1 MKEQII
7 FNSAFEIYLKHLP
20 QACMKKTLNNLTAF
34 QWALIFVVLSIL
46 SASAELIAQNRDYPI
61 QPVTF
66 NHVHVQDE
74 FWAPRINVNADIT
87 IPYVLQKCRETGR
100 FDNFLKAAGKKP
112 PTNLTEFPFDDSDVF
127 KVIEGVSYSLQ
138 IKPNPALERS
148 IDSLITIIGEAQ
160 EPDGYLYT
168 FRTMK
173 PEKLHPW
180 ISPKR
185 WEKDPDLSHEL
196 YNAGHLYE
204 AAVAHYLSTGK
215 KTLLDIAIKNADLI
229 VKDFGPGKAAYFP
242 GHQVI
247 EMGLARMYRVTGKKE
262 YLELA
267 KYFLDIRGNGK
278 IRGSEYNQSQKPV
291 TDQHE
296 AVGHAVRAAYMYTG
310 MADVAALTGDAT
322 YVKAIDDIWSDV
334 VNKKMYLTG
343 GIGATG
349 AGEAF
354 GAAYQLPNMSAY
366 AETCASIANVY
377 WNNRMFLLHG
387 DASYIDIMER
397 VLYNG
402 FLSGVSQSGTKFF
415 YPNPLASMG
424 QHQRSAWF
432 SCACCISNVT
442 RFMPSVPG
450 YVYAQNENN
459 LYVNLFM
466 TNKADI
472 ELPSGKLFIA
482 QQTAYPWQGQ
492 VKIEVGVPKKM
503 TFTLHVRIPGW
514 ARQMPVPGD
523 LYRFADN
530 REVKIPIK
538 INGREV
544 NYTLE
549 KGYAVFKRT
558 WNKGDVVE
566 MDLPMEVEKVLA
578 NDKVKDDKGKF
589 AFQKGPLVYCLEGP
603 DNKDGVVQNIVMNQ
617 QVAVKE
623 SYDKQLMNGIITLTG
638 EGSATSRQVES
649 SDLLKTNLQATA
661 IPYYAW
667 SNRGPSEMVVWIPFE
682 ESAARP
688 RAAAT
693 IASKSIVSASINNK
707 RMLASLNDQF
717 EPSSS
722 EDKSALY
729 LHWWP
734 KKDTDEW
741 IQYDFDSEKTIS
753 ESSVYWYDDSP
764 FGGCRIPA
772 SARLLYKEGDKWV
785 PVKNITPYLPVKD
798 KYDVVKFEPIKT
810 TALRME
816 IKLPKNHATGV
827 HEWIIK

>member
-1 MKEQII
+1 MVNVCKII
-7 FNSAFEIYLKHLP
+7 TGAVALLSCSA
-20 QACMKKTLNNLTAF
+20 AM
-34 QWALIFVVLSIL
+34 
-46 SASAELIAQNRDYPI
+46 AQNKDYPI

-66 NHVHVQDE
+66 NHVHVNDQ
-74 FWAPRINVNADIT
+74 FWAPRIATNQEIT
-87 IPYVLQKCRETGR
+87 IPYVLQKCRESGR
-100 FDNFLKAAGKKP
+100 IDNFLKAAGKKA
-112 PTNLTEFPFDDSDVF
+112 PTNLTEYPFDDSDVF
-127 KVIEGVSYSLQ
+127 KVIEGVSYALQ
-138 IKPNPALERS
+138 VKPDPKLELAV
-148 IDSLITIIGEAQ
+148 DSLITIIGEAQ
-160 EPDGYLYT
+160 EQDGYLYT

-173 PEKLHPW
+173 PDKLHPW
-180 ISPKR
+180 IGAKR

-196 YNAGHLYE
+196 YNSGHLYE
-204 AAVAHYLSTGK
+204 AAVAHFLSTGK
-215 KTLLDIAIKNADLI
+215 KTLLNIALKNADLI

-247 EMGLARMYRVTGKKE
+247 EMGLARLYRVTGKKE
-262 YLELA
+262 YLALA
-267 KYFLDIRGNGK
+267 KFFLDVRGNGA

-322 YVKAIDDIWSDV
+322 YIKAIDDIWSDV

-354 GAAYQLPNMSAY
+354 GAAYHLPNMSAY

-387 DASYIDIMER
+387 DAGYIDVMER
-397 VLYNG
+397 VMYNG
-402 FLSGVSQSGTKFF
+402 LLSGISQSGTRFF

-432 SCACCISNVT
+432 GCACCISNVT

-450 YVYAQNENN
+450 YVYAQDENN

-472 ELPSGKLFIA
+472 TLPAGKVTIA
-482 QQTAYPWQGQ
+482 QETAYPWKGLIKIQ
-492 VKIEVGVPKKM
+492 VDVQKR
-503 TFTLHVRIPGW
+503 TSFALRVRIPGW
-514 ARQMPVPGD
+514 ARQQPVPGD

-530 REVKIPIK
+530 KMVAIPIK
-538 INGREV
+538 INGKEIA
-544 NYTLE
+544 YTIE
-549 KGYAVFKRT
+549 KGYAVFNRG

-566 MDLPMEVEKVLA
+566 MDLPMDVEKVLA
-578 NDKVKDDKGKF
+578 NEKVKDDQGRF

-603 DNKDGVVQNIVMNQ
+603 DNKDGSVQNIVMGQ
-617 QVAVKE
+617 QTVVKE
-623 SYDKQLMNGIITLTG
+623 NYDEKLLNGVLVLTG
-638 EGSATSRQVES
+638 DGSATRRQV
-649 SDLLKTNLQATA
+649 DNTALVKTDLQAKA

-667 SNRGPSEMVVWIPFE
+667 SNRGPSEMVVWIPYE

-688 RAAAT
+688 KPAAT
-693 IASKSIVSASINNK
+693 IASKSKPSASINNQ
-707 RMLASLNDQF
+707 RMLTALNDQF
-717 EPSSS
+717 EPANS
-722 EDKSALY
+722 EDKSGLY

-741 IQYDFDSEKTIS
+741 IQYDFDTEQTLS

-772 SARLLYKEGDKWV
+772 SWRLLYKEGDAWV
-785 PVKNITPYLPVKD
+785 PVKNLTPYELVKD
-798 KYDVVKFEPIKT
+798 KYDVVKFEPVKT
-810 TALRME
+810 KSLRME

-827 HEWIIK
+827 HEWVVK

>member
-20 QACMKKTLNNLTAF
+20 QACMKKTLNNFIAF
-34 QWALIFVVLSIL
+34 QWAFIFVVLSIL

-74 FWAPRINVNADIT
+74 FWSPRINVNADIT

-196 YNAGHLYE
+196 YNVGHLYE

-503 TFTLHVRIPGW
+503 SFTLHVRIPGW

-538 INGREV
+538 INGKEV

-566 MDLPMEVEKVLA
+566 MNLPMEVEKVLA

-623 SYDKQLMNGIITLTG
+623 SYEKQLMNGIITLTG

-693 IASKSIVSASINNK
+693 IASKSVVSASINNK

>member
-1 MKEQII
+1 
-7 FNSAFEIYLKHLP
+7 
-20 QACMKKTLNNLTAF
+20 MKKTLNNIAAF

-46 SASAELIAQNRDYPI
+46 TASAELIAQNRDYPI

-74 FWAPRINVNADIT
+74 FWAPRITINADIT

-196 YNAGHLYE
+196 YNVGHLYE

-322 YVKAIDDIWSDV
+322 YVKAIDDIWMDV

-354 GAAYQLPNMSAY
+354 GAPYQLPNMSAY

-387 DASYIDIMER
+387 DASYIDVMER

-472 ELPSGKLFIA
+472 ELPSGKLSIA
-482 QQTAYPWQGQ
+482 QQTTYPWQGQ
-492 VKIEVGVPKKM
+492 VKIDVGVSKKM
-503 TFTLHVRIPGW
+503 TFTLRVRIPGW

-530 REVKIPIK
+530 REVKIPIR
-538 INGREV
+538 INGKEV

-549 KGYAVFKRT
+549 KGYAVFNRT
-558 WNKGDVVE
+558 WNKGDIVE

-578 NDKVKDDKGKF
+578 NEKVKDDKGKF

-603 DNKDGVVQNIVMNQ
+603 DHKDGVVQNIVMNQ
-617 QVAVKE
+617 QVSVKE
-623 SYDKQLMNGIITLTG
+623 SYEKQLLNGVITLSG

-810 TALRME
+810 TAVRME

>member
-1 MKEQII
+1 
-7 FNSAFEIYLKHLP
+7 
-20 QACMKKTLNNLTAF
+20 MKKTLNNIAAF

-46 SASAELIAQNRDYPI
+46 TASAELIAQNRDYPI

-74 FWAPRINVNADIT
+74 FWAPRITINADIT

-196 YNAGHLYE
+196 YNVGHLYE

-296 AVGHAVRAAYMYTG
+296 AVGHAVRAAYMYSG

-322 YVKAIDDIWSDV
+322 YVKAIDDIWMDV

-354 GAAYQLPNMSAY
+354 GAPYQLPNMSAY

-387 DASYIDIMER
+387 DASYIDVMER

-450 YVYAQNENN
+450 YVYAQNENI

-472 ELPSGKLFIA
+472 VLPSGKLSIA
-482 QQTAYPWQGQ
+482 QQTTYPWQGQ
-492 VKIEVGVPKKM
+492 VKIDVGVSKKM
-503 TFTLHVRIPGW
+503 TFTLRVRIPGW

-530 REVKIPIK
+530 REVKIPIR
-538 INGREV
+538 INGKEV

-549 KGYAVFKRT
+549 KGYAVFNRT

-578 NDKVKDDKGKF
+578 NEKVKDDKGKF

-603 DNKDGVVQNIVMNQ
+603 DHKDGVVQNIVMNQ
-617 QVAVKE
+617 QVSVKE
-623 SYDKQLMNGIITLTG
+623 SYEKQLLNGVITLSG

-810 TALRME
+810 TAVRME

>member
-1 MKEQII
+1 MAK
-7 FNSAFEIYLKHLP
+7 
-20 QACMKKTLNNLTAF
+20 ACKIVTGLV
-34 QWALIFVVLSIL
+34 ALFSC
-46 SASAELIAQNRDYPI
+46 SSSMGQNRDYPI

-66 NHVHVQDE
+66 NHVHVNDL
-74 FWAPRINVNADIT
+74 FWAPRIAINQEIT

-100 FDNFLKAAGKKP
+100 IDNFLKAAGKKA
-112 PTNLTEFPFDDSDVF
+112 PTDITEYPFDDTDVF
-127 KVIEGVSYSLQ
+127 KVIEGVSYALQ
-138 IKPNPALERS
+138 VKPDPKLELAV
-148 IDSLITIIGEAQ
+148 DSLITIIGEAQ

-168 FRTMK
+168 FRSMK
-173 PEKLHPW
+173 PAKLHPW
-180 ISPKR
+180 IGAKR

-196 YNAGHLYE
+196 YNCGHLYE

-215 KTLLDIAIKNADLI
+215 KTLLNIAIKNADLL

-242 GHQVI
+242 GHQVV
-247 EMGLARMYRVTGKKE
+247 EMGLARLYRVTGKKE
-262 YLELA
+262 YLTLA
-267 KYFLDIRGNGK
+267 KFFLDIRGNGAIK
-278 IRGSEYNQSQKPV
+278 GSEYNQSQKPV

-310 MADVAALTGDAT
+310 MADVAALTGDAS
-322 YVKAIDDIWSDV
+322 YIKAIDDIWSDV

-387 DASYIDIMER
+387 DASYIDVMER

-402 FLSGVSQSGTKFF
+402 LLSGISQSGTRFF

-432 SCACCISNVT
+432 GCACCISNVT

-450 YVYAQNENN
+450 YVYAQDNN
-459 LYVNLFM
+459 NVYVNLFM
-466 TNKADI
+466 TNKAAI
-472 ELPSGKLFIA
+472 EIPAGKLTIS
-482 QQTAYPWQGQ
+482 QETAYPWQGQ
-492 VKIEVGVPKKM
+492 VKIAVDVAKK
-503 TFTLHVRIPGW
+503 TSFTLRVRIPGW
-514 ARQMPVPGD
+514 ARQQPVPGD

-530 REVKIPIK
+530 RIVAIPIK
-538 INGREV
+538 VNGKEV
-544 NYTLE
+544 TYTVE
-549 KGYAVFKRT
+549 KGYAVFNRA
-558 WNKGDVVE
+558 WSKGDTVE

-578 NDKVKDDKGKF
+578 NEKVKDDQGRF

-603 DNKDGVVQNIVMNQ
+603 DNKDGSVQNIVMGQ
-617 QVAVKE
+617 QTVVKE
-623 SYDKQLMNGIITLTG
+623 DYEKQLLNGVLVLTG
-638 EGSATSRQVES
+638 PASATRRQVDNS
-649 SDLLKTNLQATA
+649 SLIKTDLQAKA

-667 SNRGPSEMVVWIPFE
+667 SNRGPSEMVVWIPYE

-688 RAAAT
+688 KPAAT
-693 IASKSIVSASINNK
+693 IASKSKVSASINNQ
-707 RMLASLNDQF
+707 RMLTALNDQF
-717 EPSSS
+717 EPANS
-722 EDKSALY
+722 EDKSGLY

-741 IQYDFDSEKTIS
+741 IQYDFDSEQTVS
-753 ESSVYWYDDSP
+753 ESSVYWYDDGP

-772 SARLLYKEGDKWV
+772 SWRLLYKDGDNWV
-785 PVKNITPYLPVKD
+785 PVKNLTPYELVKD
-798 KYDVVKFEPIKT
+798 KYDVVKFEPVKT
-810 TALRME
+810 KSLRME
-816 IKLPKNHATGV
+816 IRLPKNYATGV
-827 HEWIIK
+827 HEWIVK

>member
-1 MKEQII
+1 MQKKFSISTRII
-7 FNSAFEIYLKHLP
+7 FAYNFLAV
-20 QACMKKTLNNLTAF
+20 CTLF
-34 QWALIFVVLSIL
+34 SVEKI
-46 SASAELIAQNRDYPI
+46 IAQNRDYPI

-66 NHVHVQDE
+66 NRVHVHDD
-74 FWAPRINVNADIT
+74 FWAPRIAINVDIT

-100 FDNFLKAAGKKP
+100 VDNFLKAAGKKP
-112 PTNLTEFPFDDSDVF
+112 ATNITEYPFDDTDVY
-127 KVIEGVSYSLQ
+127 KVIEGVSYALQ
-138 IKPNPALERS
+138 VKPNPSLERS
-148 IDSLITIIGEAQ
+148 IDTLIGIIGEAQ
-160 EPDGYLYT
+160 EQDGYLYT

-180 ISPKR
+180 ISLKR
-185 WEKDPDLSHEL
+185 WENDPKLSHEL
-196 YNAGHLYE
+196 YNCGHLYE
-204 AAVAHYLSTGK
+204 AAVAHFLSTGK
-215 KTLLDIAIKNADLI
+215 RSLLDIAIKNADLL

-242 GHQVI
+242 GHQVV
-247 EMGLARMYRVTGKKE
+247 EMGLARMYRVTGKQA
-262 YLELA
+262 YLDLA

-278 IRGSEYNQSQKPV
+278 IRGSDYNQSQKPV

-310 MADVAALTGDAT
+310 MADVAALTGDVS
-322 YVKAIDDIWSDV
+322 YIKAIDDIWSDV

-387 DASYIDIMER
+387 DASYIDVMER

-402 FLSGVSQSGTKFF
+402 LLSGVSQSGTKFF

-432 SCACCISNVT
+432 GCACCISNMT
-442 RFMPSVPG
+442 RFMPSIPG
-450 YVYAQNENN
+450 YVYAQNANN

-466 TNKADI
+466 TNQADI
-472 ELPSGKLFIA
+472 TLPAGKLTIS
-482 QQTAYPWQGQ
+482 QETAYPWQGK
-492 VKIEVGVPKKM
+492 VKLNVAVEKKM
-503 TFTLHVRIPGW
+503 PFTLRMRIPGW
-514 ARQMPVPGD
+514 ARQQPVPGD

-530 REVKIPIK
+530 REVKIPIF
-538 INGREV
+538 INGKEV
-544 NYTLE
+544 TYSIE
-549 KGYAVFKRT
+549 KGYAVFNRT
-558 WNKGDVVE
+558 WSKGDLVE

-578 NDKVKDDKGKF
+578 NEKVKDDQGRF

-603 DNKDGVVQNIVMNQ
+603 DNKDGAVQNIVMSQ
-617 QVAVKE
+617 QTVVKE
-623 SYDKQLMNGIITLTG
+623 NYEKQLLNGVLVLTG
-638 EGSATSRQVES
+638 DGSATRRQLS
-649 SDLLKTNLQATA
+649 SNVLLKTDLQAKA

-667 SNRGPSEMVVWIPFE
+667 SNRGPSEMVVWIPFV

-688 RAAAT
+688 RPAAT
-693 IASKSIVSASINNK
+693 IASKSKVSASINNQ

-717 EPSSS
+717 EPATS

-741 IQYDFDSEKTIS
+741 IQYDFDGEQTVS
-753 ESSVYWYDDSP
+753 ESSVYWYDDGP

-772 SARLLYKEGDKWV
+772 SAKLLYKEGDNWV
-785 PVKNITPYLPVKD
+785 PVKNLAPYAPIKD

-810 TALRME
+810 KALRME
-816 IKLPKNHATGV
+816 IKLPKNYATGV
-827 HEWIIK
+827 HEWIVK

>member
-1 MKEQII
+1 
-7 FNSAFEIYLKHLP
+7 
-20 QACMKKTLNNLTAF
+20 MKKTLNNFIAF
-34 QWALIFVVLSIL
+34 QWAFIFVVLSIL

-66 NHVHVQDE
+66 NHVHVKDE

-196 YNAGHLYE
+196 YNVGHLYE

-503 TFTLHVRIPGW
+503 SFTLHVRIPGW

-566 MDLPMEVEKVLA
+566 MNLPMEVEKVLA

-623 SYDKQLMNGIITLTG
+623 SYEKQLMNGIITLTG

-693 IASKSIVSASINNK
+693 IASKSVVSASINNK

>member
-1 MKEQII
+1 
-7 FNSAFEIYLKHLP
+7 
-20 QACMKKTLNNLTAF
+20 MKKTLNNIAAF

-46 SASAELIAQNRDYPI
+46 IASDELIAQNRDYPI

-66 NHVHVQDE
+66 NHVHVHDE
-74 FWAPRINVNADIT
+74 FWAPRITVNADIT

-112 PTNLTEFPFDDSDVF
+112 PTNLTDFPFDDSDVF

-148 IDSLITIIGEAQ
+148 IDTLITIIGEAQ

-196 YNAGHLYE
+196 YNVGHLYE

-322 YVKAIDDIWSDV
+322 YVKAIDDIWMDV

-354 GAAYQLPNMSAY
+354 GAPYQLPNMSAY

-387 DASYIDIMER
+387 DASYIDVMER

-472 ELPSGKLFIA
+472 VLPSGKLSIA
-482 QQTAYPWQGQ
+482 QQTTYPWQGQ
-492 VKIEVGVPKKM
+492 VKIDVGVSKKM
-503 TFTLHVRIPGW
+503 TFTLRVRIPGW

-538 INGREV
+538 INGKEV

-549 KGYAVFKRT
+549 KGYAVFNRT

-578 NDKVKDDKGKF
+578 NEKVKDDKGKF

-603 DNKDGVVQNIVMNQ
+603 DHKDGVVQNIVMNQ
-617 QVAVKE
+617 EVSVKE
-623 SYDKQLMNGIITLTG
+623 RYEKQLLNGVITLTG
-638 EGSATSRQVES
+638 EGSATSRQLES

-810 TALRME
+810 TAVRME